1 MFNAVRMAAAVAVS
15 AVGLIAAG
23 SPVQAGT
30 AAAQYVAT
38 INTGGESFR
47 VRLVE
52 PNDVEA
58 AYRNLSGQGNRQH
71 INGKILT
78 GTDVNVGWS
87 WHLDPSDVEFVDIS
101 MELCDGKP
109 SDVENGT
116 LSGDRFCPWGTQ
128 VVDIQPLSPAN

>member
-1 MFNAVRMAAAVAVS
+1 MFNALRMATAVTVS
-15 AVGLIAAG
+15 AIGLIAAG

-30 AAAQYVAT
+30 AAAEYVAT
-38 INTGGESFR
+38 INTGGETFR

-52 PNDVEA
+52 SNDVDA
-58 AYRNLSGQGNRQH
+58 AYRNMSGVGNRQH
-71 INGKILT
+71 INGKILP
-78 GTDVNVGWS
+78 GTDVNTGWS
-87 WHLDPSDVEFVDIS
+87 WHLDPGDLEFVDVS

-128 VVDIQPLSPAN
+128 VVDIQPL